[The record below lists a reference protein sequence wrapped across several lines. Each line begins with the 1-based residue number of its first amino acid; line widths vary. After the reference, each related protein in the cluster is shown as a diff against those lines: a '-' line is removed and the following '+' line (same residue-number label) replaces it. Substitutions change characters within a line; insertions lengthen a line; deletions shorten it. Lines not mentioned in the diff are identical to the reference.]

1 MSTNKELA
9 KIFLEISEL
18 LALAGESIF
27 KIRAYE
33 HAAQLFDSLT
43 INVKEIAAEGKLLE
57 LPGIGKGIAEK
68 ITEYLSN
75 SKIELYNELKTRF
88 PEGILDIMSLDGV
101 GPKKAILLKD
111 TLDITTLEQL
121 KEAAEKNKISTLDG
135 FGQKSQQNILQ
146 SIVNHKK
153 YSTRSLLSDAIENAE
168 NLLSNIKQNSKVLE
182 ISIAGSL
189 RRYKETIG
197 DIDIL
202 CSVKAGDE
210 EEVIDKFTKLHEVQN
225 IIVKGT
231 KKTSVK
237 LTNNI
242 QVDLRV
248 VPQTSFAT
256 ALQYFTGSKEHNVVL
271 RERANK
277 LGLTLNEYG
286 LFKLTDKNTPLPCTY
301 EEDIYKALKMQYIPP
316 QLRENRGE
324 IEAALDNKLPKLIH
338 LNDILGDTHA
348 HTTYSDGESTI
359 EEMAQKA
366 YKLGYQWII
375 LTDHS
380 VSLKIANGLDIKQL
394 ERKIDEIKGFN
405 RGKSKIKVLCGTEV
419 DIYSDGTLD
428 YPNEVLKKLDFVVAA
443 IHTGFKQTS
452 EQITNRIISA
462 IKNPFVH
469 CIAHPTGR
477 LINKR
482 EPYLLDI
489 EKIINE
495 AYTHNK
501 MLEINCYPDRL
512 DLSDTNAKRAKEVGV
527 MLALGSDSHNADQL
541 PNMRYGVY
549 TAQRGW
555 ISKKDVINTK
565 TYSELLEYLNDR

>member
-9 KIFLEISEL
+9 KIFLGISEL
-18 LALAGESIF
+18 LALDGESIF

-33 HAAQLFDSLT
+33 HAAQLLDTLT
-43 INVKEIAAEGKLLE
+43 LSVQELAANGRLLE
-57 LPGIGKGIAEK
+57 LPGIGKSIAEK
-68 ITEYLSN
+68 ITEYLS
-75 SKIELYNELKTRF
+75 SGKIEFYDELKTRF
-88 PEGILDIMSLDGV
+88 PDSILEIMALEGV
-101 GPKKAILLKD
+101 GPKRAILLKD
-111 TLDITTLEQL
+111 GLGITTLEQL
-121 KEAAEKNKISTLDG
+121 KSAAEQNKISTLDG

-146 SIVNHKK
+146 SIANHKK
-153 YSTRSLLSDAIENAE
+153 YSGRTLLSYALENAE
-168 NLLSNIKQNSKVLE
+168 NLLSIIKQNPKVLE
-182 ISIAGSL
+182 ISVAGSL

-202 CSVKAGDE
+202 CSVKIGSE
-210 EEVIDKFTKLHEVQN
+210 EEIINLFINLPEVQSV
-225 IIVKGT
+225 IVKGT

-237 LTNNI
+237 LVSGI

-256 ALQYFTGSKEHNVVL
+256 ARQYFTGSKEHNVVL

-286 LFKLTDKNTPLPCTY
+286 LYKLTDKNTPLPCAS
-301 EEDIYKALKMQYIPP
+301 EKDIYKALKMHYIPP
-316 QLRENRGE
+316 PLRENRGE
-324 IEAALDNKLPKLIH
+324 IESALENKLPQLLKLT
-338 LNDILGDTHA
+338 DILGDTHA

-359 EEMAQKA
+359 EEIAQKA
-366 YKLGYQWII
+366 QKLGYQWIV
-375 LTDHS
+375 LADHS
-380 VSLKIANGLDIKQL
+380 ISLKVANGLDIKKL
-394 ERKIDEIKGFN
+394 ERKIDEIKEFN
-405 RGKSKIKVLCGTEV
+405 RGNSKIKVLCGSEV
-419 DIYSDGTLD
+419 DILSNGTLD

-443 IHTGFKQTS
+443 IHTSFKQSS

-482 EPYLLDI
+482 EPYAIDI
-489 EKIINE
+489 EKVINE
-495 AYTHNK
+495 ASINKK

-512 DLSDTNAKRAKEVGV
+512 DLCDTHAKRAKEVGV
-527 MLALGSDSHNADQL
+527 TLALGSDSHNADEL
-541 PNMRYGVY
+541 TNMNYGVY

-555 ISKKDVINTK
+555 ISKGNVINSK
-565 TYSELLEYLNDR
+565 TYSELLEYLNAC